1 MKRFLIFCFTFI
13 NFVYA
18 QDSLQVAPID
28 TFQKY
33 RLTQLWEIGVSG
45 NAYKGD
51 LAQRYESF
59 SSALHLGV
67 KFAKK
72 KRWNAHLNIGIGSV
86 RGQNYAYE
94 FDENSRPNLFFRA
107 NIFTFQIDLQYN
119 FIRKK
124 RWIAYFSQGLGL
136 MRYMPKNENGER
148 LQNLLTT
155 RAVGEIYGNITAI
168 LPTSIGGVFLL
179 KNGYG
184 VGLQL
189 SWLRPTTDYLDNI
202 SAWGKTQGADKI
214 FLIKG
219 HISVP
224 TWKLRRFFSKE
235 KPQQEL
241 KSSYFRKY

>member
-1 MKRFLIFCFTFI
+1 MKILAFLFFFLANSAIAL
-13 NFVYA
+13 A
-18 QDSLQVAPID
+18 QDSLEVVPID

-33 RLTQLWEIGVSG
+33 RLMQLWEIGVSG

-51 LAQRYESF
+51 LAQRYELF
-59 SSALHLGV
+59 SSALHLGL

-94 FDENSRPNLFFRA
+94 FDENSRPNQFFRS

-148 LQNLLTT
+148 LQNILTSRPT
-155 RAVGEIYGNITAI
+155 GEIYGNITTI
-168 LPTSIGGVFLL
+168 LPTSIGGIFLL

-184 VGLQL
+184 LGFQL

-202 SAWGKTQGADKI
+202 SAWGKTAGNDKI
-214 FLIKG
+214 FLFKF
-219 HISVP
+219 HICVP
-224 TWKLRRFFSKE
+224 TWKIRRFFSKE
-235 KPQQEL
+235 VPQREI
-241 KSSYFRKY
+241 KSGYSK